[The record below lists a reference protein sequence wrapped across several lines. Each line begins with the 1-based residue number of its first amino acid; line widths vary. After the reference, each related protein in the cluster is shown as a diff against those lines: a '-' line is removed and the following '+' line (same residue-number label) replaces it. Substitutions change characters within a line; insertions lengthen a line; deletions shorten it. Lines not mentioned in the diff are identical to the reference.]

1 MIRLGQFDDAIRLL
15 TEVLEDDPLNMPA
28 LLNIGIAY
36 TESGRNEAAIQTI
49 RFYLQHDRENDE
61 AWEAMGCAHLR
72 RKEFDEA
79 ERCFKQAIEIAPEN
93 ASVLRNYSI
102 LLGQTERGR
111 ESYRMLRKSH
121 NLNPDDFLTKF
132 ALAAAY
138 RYLGRRDEALEL
150 YRDIQDL
157 ERLPER
163 FRRDIEQNI
172 LELSIGW

>member
-1 MIRLGQFDDAIRLL
+1 ML
-15 TEVLEDDPLNMPA
+15 TNVLEDDPLNLPA

-36 TESGRNEAAIQTI
+36 TESGRNEAAIQAI
-49 RFYLQHDRENDE
+49 GFYLKHDQNNAE
-61 AWEAMGCAHLR
+61 AWEAIGCAHLR
-72 RKEFDEA
+72 RKEFDDA

-102 LLGQTERGR
+102 LLGQTDRGR

-121 NLNPDDFLTKF
+121 AINPDDFLTTF

-138 RYLGRRDEALEL
+138 RFLGRRDEALEL
-150 YRDIQDL
+150 YREIQDI
-157 ERLPER
+157 ERLPDR

-172 LELSIGW
+172 LELSVGW